1 MQKKV
6 FTEAER
12 IKIVRLHLDENRTI
26 KSLAEEFS
34 VSVSTISRWVIRYR
48 NSGYFYIS
56 NRSVL
61 NTVKCEKSLG

>member
-26 KSLAEEFS
+26 KSLAEEFG

-48 NSGYFYIS
+48 NRIQ
-56 NRSVL
+56 
-61 NTVKCEKSLG
+61 